1 MSTRFDFRL
10 NGREVRSPVG
20 RTLALA
26 AAVLI
31 IVGILILLFVILLPL
46 AIVVAAALL
55 VGSIYF
61 RLRSG
66 RRSVSGRGIDRD
78 DSLPPLDPSMKIDD
92 SYASSSSPS
101 SRSGTELP
109 PRVE

>member
-1 MSTRFDFRL
+1 MSSRFDFRL
-10 NGREVRSPVG
+10 NGREVQSPVG

-31 IVGILILLFVILLPL
+31 IAGILILLFVILLPL
-46 AIVVAAALL
+46 AIIVAAGLL

-61 RLRSG
+61 KLRSG
-66 RRSVSGRGIDRD
+66 RRSIAGRGSDRD

-92 SYASSSSPS
+92 FASPS
-101 SRSGTELP
+101 STSDRTGTELP